1 MSPVSAAPCPT
12 YLVPD
17 DEAPRRLVTVAH
29 FRGREVPIFARRAD
43 SLDEAARLTVRASNL
58 HCSPP
63 VIPSV
68 VA

>member
-1 MSPVSAAPCPT
+1 MSPVSATPCPAH
-12 YLVPD
+12 LVPD
-17 DEAPRRLVTVAH
+17 VENPRRLVKVAV
-29 FRGREVPIFARRAD
+29 FRGRDVPIFARRAD

-63 VIPSV
+63 VIPSA